1 MCHDESNHIT
11 KSCEYI
17 IIYQDE
23 LYIAL
28 TTFEEIIHIVKNQ
41 YKIKFNLHVYQGS
54 FFPYGPGGTL
64 IC

>member
-1 MCHDESNHIT
+1 MRVNHRT

-17 IIYQDE
+17 ITYHDE

-28 TTFEEIIHIVKNQ
+28 TTLEEIIHIVKDK
-41 YKIKFNLHVYQGS
+41 YKMKTNPHVYQGS
-54 FFPYGPGGTL
+54 NFPNDPGGTL